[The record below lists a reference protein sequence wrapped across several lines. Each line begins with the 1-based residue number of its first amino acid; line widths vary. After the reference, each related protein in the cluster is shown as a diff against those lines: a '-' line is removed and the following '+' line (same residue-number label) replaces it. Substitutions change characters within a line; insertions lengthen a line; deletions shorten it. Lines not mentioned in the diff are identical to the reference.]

1 MIYYPLPLHQQKAY
15 SQSISL
21 KNAERMSKRV
31 LSLPICSEKTTEEL
45 EYITNQIKDFFNP
58 IK

>member
-1 MIYYPLPLHQQKAY
+1 
-15 SQSISL
+15 
-21 KNAERMSKRV
+21 MSKRV
-31 LSLPICSEKTTEEL
+31 ISLPICSEKTTGEL